1 MAEILI
7 TGGAGNFG
15 RTVAQPLQ
23 AAGHS
28 LRLLDLPVCDF
39 SFCNAWENTRAI
51 PGDILDSSCM
61 KAAVDGVDWVLH
73 LAAILP
79 PFSEEDKD
87 RTFRVN
93 VNGTRVLA
101 EACGA
106 VPTPPRSPLLH
117 PFPYMATP
125 AEKKN
130 RSMPNIPSIPM
141 TGMQKARWRRK
152 KYWSI
157 AAFPLPIFGFQAS

>member
-79 PFSEEDKD
+79 PFSDEDKD

-93 VNGTRVLA
+93 VDGTRVLA

-106 VPTPPRSPLLH
+106 VPTPPQIAFASSISV
-117 PFPYMATP
+117 YGDTSGE
-125 AEKKN
+125 EK
-130 RSMPNIPSIPM
+130 
-141 TGMQKARWRRK
+141 
-152 KYWSI
+152 
-157 AAFPLPIFGFQAS
+157 PIE